1 MKFRAL
7 LATLLLAGA
16 GIAANAQSS
25 DTKVNNWF
33 IQTQAG
39 ATYTSG
45 DNGFGKLISPAG
57 QISIGKYFNEGVGA
71 RLAFSGWKGNG
82 IGSNSFYYG
91 AATIDGLFNMSRLF
105 AGSNPERFFNASLIA
120 GLGYNQKFGNN
131 KEGFFMG
138 RVGLQGKFRLNEAFD
153 LNLEALA
160 NGVGDK
166 WNGLDDHSID
176 TYFSVLVGV
185 SFKFGTGFNL
195 SCPDCEKVYYN
206 NEEYYDEE
214 YVQSLNNKINE
225 LKAQIANHKCPEPEP
240 CPEIVKVKPG
250 MKSHVVFALART
262 NITPDQEMNIKAIAD
277 YLKQYPEAKATVT
290 GFADKGTGN
299 AKINKDLAQKR
310 AQTVAEQLQNK
321 YGISAD
327 RLIVDSKGDTE
338 QPFSTNDWNRVVI
351 MIAE

>member
-1 MKFRAL
+1 MKMKAL

-16 GIAANAQSS
+16 GFTANAQSN

-39 ATYTSG
+39 AAYTNTDG
-45 DNGFGKLISPAG
+45 GFGKNIAPAG
-57 QISIGKYFNEGVGA
+57 QISFGKYFSEGVGA
-71 RLAFSGWKGNG
+71 RLAVSGWRGNG
-82 IGSNSFYYG
+82 IGSDGFYYG
-91 AATIDGLFNMSRLF
+91 AATIDGLFNMSTLF
-105 AGSNPERFFNASLIA
+105 AGKNPERFFNASLIA
-120 GLGYNQKFGNN
+120 GLGLNHKF
-131 KEGFFMG
+131 EGEDKNFFMG

-160 NGVGDK
+160 NGTGDK
-166 WNGLDDHSID
+166 WNGLDDHSMD

-185 SFKFGTGFNL
+185 SFKFGTGFNFA
-195 SCPDCEKVYYN
+195 CPDCEKVYYD
-206 NEEYYDEE
+206 NEECYDEE

-225 LKAQIANHKCPEPEP
+225 LREQIDSHKCPEPEP
-240 CPEIVKVKPG
+240 CPEVVKVKPG
-250 MKSHVVFALART
+250 MKSHVLFGLAKT

-277 YLKQYPEAKATVT
+277 YLTQYPEAKASVM
-290 GFADKGTGN
+290 GYADKGTGN
-299 AKINKDLAQKR
+299 ATINENLAKKR
-310 AQTVAEQLQNK
+310 AQIVAEQLQSK

-327 RLIVDSKGDTE
+327 RLTVGSKGDTE